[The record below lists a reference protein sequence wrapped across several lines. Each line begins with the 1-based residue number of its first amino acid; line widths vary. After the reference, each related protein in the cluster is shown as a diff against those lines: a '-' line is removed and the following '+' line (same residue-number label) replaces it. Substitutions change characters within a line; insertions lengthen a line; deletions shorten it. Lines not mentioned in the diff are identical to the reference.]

1 LIERVPPTCPAST
14 PDPVTARMAVT
25 GSGVSPRQA
34 TLEAPVLPANR
45 RSRRQ
50 PPGRRRTRYRSRR
63 TAPRPP
69 SPDSDAGAAC
79 ERRRPEP
86 RSCRQL
92 VRRRTAPCGAPTRR
106 SSCTQVRLATP
117 PAAAFATGQCSRPG
131 GRLRATASVA
141 NQESHARPKQK
152 CDGCRQPRVVRFAH
166 RPGNAAVPRRAA
178 RRLSAWQRHSDAGA
192 AARTKAVVARQDAHA
207 WLRGD
212 RARAPSSLDRQPSK
226 HGHVRA

>member
-1 LIERVPPTCPAST
+1 MSE
-14 PDPVTARMAVT
+14 
-25 GSGVSPRQA
+25 SPR
-34 TLEAPVLPANR
+34 PAQDR
-45 RSRRQ
+45 RKPAAGDAGSAGPPRESAQ
-50 PPGRRRTRYRSRR
+50 PSPTPWPDEGLDTPSENRTRI
-63 TAPRPP
+63 P
-69 SPDSDAGAAC
+69 SPDSGAWPAC
-79 ERRRPEP
+79 ERRRPNRARAGRCFVVE
-86 RSCRQL
+86 RAL
-92 VRRRTAPCGAPTRR
+92 CGAPTGRP
-106 SSCTQVRLATP
+106 SGTQVRLATL
-117 PAAAFATGQCSRPG
+117 AGAAFATGQCSRPG